1 MREDSDRQKEREKRG
16 LRSPRRLGR
25 PFMSSRG
32 RNPYSA
38 GNREEDEM
46 LNEWRDRSATGNER
60 EELFDV
66 NGARG
71 IARACTNV

>member
-1 MREDSDRQKEREKRG
+1 
-16 LRSPRRLGR
+16 
-25 PFMSSRG
+25 MSSRG

-66 NGARG
+66 NGTRG
-71 IARACTNV
+71 IARACANV

>member
-1 MREDSDRQKEREKRG
+1 
-16 LRSPRRLGR
+16 
-25 PFMSSRG
+25 MSSRG